1 LLLLAAD
8 FFIVSSVAFLFSF
21 SYLFRQT
28 VSFVFSGIS
37 TICNTTLFAC
47 NHNDFFVLLP
57 HTHLCTSFY
66 CQELM
71 LIDYSRFTN
80 LLGCTAPIC
89 RRRLRSGVRT
99 PLLTDCRRII
109 SARLHEQGYSF
120 TEIGEELRRHP
131 TTVFR
136 LVQTHQTLL
145 EGDPVYPRTVERL
158 LEKMKEEEN

>member
-1 LLLLAAD
+1 
-8 FFIVSSVAFLFSF
+8 
-21 SYLFRQT
+21 
-28 VSFVFSGIS
+28 
-37 TICNTTLFAC
+37 
-47 NHNDFFVLLP
+47 
-57 HTHLCTSFY
+57 
-66 CQELM
+66 M
-71 LIDYSRFTN
+71 
-80 LLGCTAPIC
+80 C

-145 EGDPVYPRTVERL
+145 EGDPVYPKDSGAVVGEDEGRAARRGELRGAL
-158 LEKMKEEEN
+158 

>member
-1 LLLLAAD
+1 VLQDTIFLNT
-8 FFIVSSVAFLFSF
+8 FFA
-21 SYLFRQT
+21 
-28 VSFVFSGIS
+28 IS
-37 TICNTTLFAC
+37 TICSIGLFAC
-47 NHNDFFVLLP
+47 THFDFFVLLP
-57 HTHLCTSFY
+57 FANLCTSFKN
-66 CQELM
+66 QFVM

-80 LLGCTAPIC
+80 LLGCPAPMC

-131 TTVFR
+131 TTILR

-145 EGDPVYPRTVERL
+145 SGDPTYPITIEKV
-158 LEKMKEEEN
+158 LESMKAQG